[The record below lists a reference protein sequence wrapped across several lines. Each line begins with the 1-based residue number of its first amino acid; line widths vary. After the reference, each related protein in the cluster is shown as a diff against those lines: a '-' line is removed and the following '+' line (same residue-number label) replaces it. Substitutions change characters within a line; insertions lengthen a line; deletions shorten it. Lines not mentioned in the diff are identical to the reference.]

1 MTNPRRDVPFSVLW
15 SGAATVLAYGIPI
28 LAILIVLPASQVSGL
43 TGYATLT
50 GAGLILGRIA
60 AIVFIFALASAGTT
74 WIMGSD
80 RTEAVAADDGG
91 GPRVLGRFSARFGTP
106 VAMNLLSGL
115 VATALMIAAFQI
127 TGADSSRYFAAVLG
141 LTFWALLA
149 TVALI
154 WPGFGVNWFGG
165 GGNPNDNLAALS
177 FSHQRLQYELTQI
190 VPLAVIVGVGV
201 VFYLLGGKTRRETAA
216 EPVAPAYVPADHHE
230 PAP

>member
-1 MTNPRRDVPFSVLW
+1 MPTAAGEEMTNPRRDVPFSVLW

-28 LAILIVLPASQVSGL
+28 LAILIVLPPSQVSGL

-127 TGADSSRYFAAVLG
+127 TGADSSRTSPPCSG
-141 LTFWALLA
+141 
-149 TVALI
+149 
-154 WPGFGVNWFGG
+154 
-165 GGNPNDNLAALS
+165 
-177 FSHQRLQYELTQI
+177 
-190 VPLAVIVGVGV
+190 
-201 VFYLLGGKTRRETAA
+201 
-216 EPVAPAYVPADHHE
+216 
-230 PAP
+230 

>member
-1 MTNPRRDVPFSVLW
+1 MPTAAGEEMTNPRRDVPF
-15 SGAATVLAYGIPI
+15 
-28 LAILIVLPASQVSGL
+28 PASQVSGL

-50 GAGLILGRIA
+50 GAGLILGRRR
-60 AIVFIFALASAGTT
+60 SP
-74 WIMGSD
+74 
-80 RTEAVAADDGG
+80 RP
-91 GPRVLGRFSARFGTP
+91 GPVLGQVRH
-106 VAMNLLSGL
+106 SGRDEPA
-115 VATALMIAAFQI
+115 VRAGGDRVDDRRFQI

>member
-1 MTNPRRDVPFSVLW
+1 VIYWISNPIWIGGSLTIVSAGEEMTNPRHDVPFSVLW

-43 TGYATLT
+43 TGFLDAVKAMFTVYGGHVASDGSATLT

-106 VAMNLLSGL
+106 VAMNLLSSASTGS
-115 VATALMIAAFQI
+115 AAAG
-127 TGADSSRYFAAVLG
+127 TRTTTWPRSASPTSGCSTSSRRSCR
-141 LTFWALLA
+141 
-149 TVALI
+149 
-154 WPGFGVNWFGG
+154 WPSSSVS
-165 GGNPNDNLAALS
+165 A
-177 FSHQRLQYELTQI
+177 
-190 VPLAVIVGVGV
+190 
-201 VFYLLGGKTRRETAA
+201 
-216 EPVAPAYVPADHHE
+216 
-230 PAP
+230 

>member
-1 MTNPRRDVPFSVLW
+1 MANPRRDVPFSVLW

-28 LAILIVLPASQVSGL
+28 LAILIVLPASQVS
-43 TGYATLT
+43 GYATLT

-91 GPRVLGRFSARFGTP
+91 GPRVLG
-106 VAMNLLSGL
+106 
-115 VATALMIAAFQI
+115 
-127 TGADSSRYFAAVLG
+127 RYFAAVLG